1 MCVCVCVC
9 VCDEFVEQMVRDW
22 RCLGSVPGAA
32 GLFLEVDMQLVV
44 VHL

>member
-1 MCVCVCVC
+1 M
-9 VCDEFVEQMVRDW
+9 RDW

-32 GLFLEVDMQLVV
+32 GLFLEVDVQLVV

>member
-1 MCVCVCVC
+1 M
-9 VCDEFVEQMVRDW
+9 RDW